1 MISINGDGGM
11 QMNIQE
17 LATAVVYGLP
27 VIICVFNNGYLG
39 NVRQWQEMFYKRQYA
54 STCLRYRKGTCP
66 KACSNPTSHCPAY
79 TPDFVAL
86 AESYGCQALRVCG
99 VEDMA
104 AAFDAA
110 KAETTRPTLI
120 EFIIDREMNV
130 MPMVPPGN
138 NLSDMI
144 LESEGEI

>member
-1 MISINGDGGM
+1 
-11 QMNIQE
+11 MNFQE
-17 LATAVVYGLP
+17 LATAVVYQLP
-27 VIICVFNNGYLG
+27 VIICVLNNGYLG
-39 NVRQWQEMFYKRQYA
+39 NVRQWQEMFYKKNYA
-54 STCLRYRKGTCP
+54 STCLRFRKGTCP
-66 KACSNPTSHCPAY
+66 KTCNTPSASCPAY
-79 TPDFVAL
+79 TPDFVSL
-86 AESYGCQALRVCG
+86 AESYGLQALRVCAL
-99 VEDMA
+99 EDMQEA
-104 AAFDAA
+104 IDKA

>member
-1 MISINGDGGM
+1 
-11 QMNIQE
+11 
-17 LATAVVYGLP
+17 
-27 VIICVFNNGYLG
+27 
-39 NVRQWQEMFYKRQYA
+39 
-54 STCLRYRKGTCP
+54 
-66 KACSNPTSHCPAY
+66 
-79 TPDFVAL
+79 
-86 AESYGCQALRVCG
+86 
-99 VEDMA
+99 MA